1 MKYAK
6 YAEHMRE
13 ILREGIDRRYVLLPL
28 LAVTALVIA
37 SFFVAEAR
45 RDYTRGLSEIVSERQ
60 DRLRVIAELTYTSM
74 DVESAQ
80 RGYLLTGD
88 RKYIE
93 PYETGRKAALDHA
106 DDLIRRYETSEAQEV
121 PVLKGVRTR
130 LEIKFGE
137 TDETI
142 RLAAEGKVRD
152 AVATVKTDVGLYYM
166 REVRD
171 ELAGLRGRE
180 IQRLNST
187 LVDWNNGLRI
197 NTYINLASTVF
208 TVILLMVVGLLST
221 REIRRRAVAAG
232 KLRGL
237 VEQATVELRELSTHM
252 LRIAEFEKSALA
264 RELHD
269 ELGGLLVTMRMDL
282 SNLRRRITL
291 PDADA
296 ETRWRRIDSALAA
309 GIELKRRVIED
320 LRPTLLDNLGLVA
333 ALRWQAEQ
341 RCSQGGLRL
350 ELDLPDE
357 EPVLSGDVSIAI
369 FRCVQEILSNVL
381 KHAHATRVKISL
393 RYREHLFVVVED
405 DGIGLPEGAEQRA
418 GSHGLKQMVFRM
430 QAVGG
435 VFYTEPAT
443 PRGTRTGLT
452 IPAAALGRPPPVDLG
467 QNPN

>member
-1 MKYAK
+1 
-6 YAEHMRE
+6 MRE

-28 LAVTALVIA
+28 VAVTALVIA

-45 RDYTRGLSEIVSERQ
+45 RDYTQELSTVISDRQ
-60 DRLRVIAELTYTSM
+60 DRLRGIAELTYATM

-88 RKYIE
+88 RKYAE
-93 PYETGRKAALDHA
+93 PYEAGRKTALERA
-106 DDLIRRYETSEAQEV
+106 DDLIHRYETSDTQEV
-121 PVLKGVRTR
+121 PVLKAVRTR
-130 LEIKFGE
+130 LEIKFDE
-137 TDETI
+137 TDQTI
-142 RLAAEGKVRD
+142 RLMAEGKPRD
-152 AVATVKTDVGLYYM
+152 AVAAVKTDVGLYYTREFREELEGLRE
-166 REVRD
+166 REV
-171 ELAGLRGRE
+171 E
-180 IQRLNST
+180 RLNST
-187 LVDWNNGLRI
+187 LVAWNQGLRV
-197 NTYINLASTVF
+197 NTYINLATTVF
-208 TVILLMVVGLLST
+208 TVMLLMLVGLLST
-221 REIRRRAVAAG
+221 REIRRRAAAAD

-237 VEQATVELRELSTHM
+237 VEHATVELRELSSHM
-252 LRIAEFEKSALA
+252 LRIGEFEKASLA

-282 SNLRRRITL
+282 SNLRRRVSL

-309 GIELKRRVIED
+309 GVELKRRVIED

-341 RCSQGGLRL
+341 RCAQGRLRL
-350 ELDLPDE
+350 ELDLPEE

-381 KHAHATRVKISL
+381 KHAHATQVKLSL
-393 RYREHLFVVVED
+393 HLRDHLFVIVED
-405 DGIGLPEGAEQRA
+405 DGVGLPEGAAQRA

-435 VFYTEPAT
+435 VFYTEPAV

-452 IPAAALGRPPPVDLG
+452 IPAAALGRPSSVDLG
-467 QNPN
+467 KNPN

>member
-1 MKYAK
+1 
-6 YAEHMRE
+6 MRE

-28 LAVTALVIA
+28 VAVTAIVIA
-37 SFFVAEAR
+37 GFFVAEAR
-45 RDYTRGLSEIVSERQ
+45 RDYTRELSEIATDRQ
-60 DRLRVIAELTYTSM
+60 SRLRGIAELTYASM

-88 RKYIE
+88 RKYVE
-93 PYETGRKAALDHA
+93 PYEAGRKTALERA
-106 DDLIRRYETSEAQEV
+106 DDLIDRYDKSDAQEV
-121 PVLKGVRTR
+121 PVLKAVRTR
-130 LEIKFGE
+130 LEIKFDE
-137 TDETI
+137 TDQTI
-142 RLAAEGKVRD
+142 RLMAEGKPRD
-152 AVATVKTDVGLYYM
+152 ALATVKTDTGLYYT
-166 REVRD
+166 REIRD
-171 ELAGLRGRE
+171 ELEGLRARE
-180 IQRLNST
+180 GERLNLT
-187 LVDWNNGLRI
+187 LVAWNNGLRV
-197 NTYINLASTVF
+197 NTYINLATTVF
-208 TVILLMVVGLLST
+208 TVVLLMLVGLLST
-221 REIRRRAVAAG
+221 REIRRRAAAAD

-237 VEQATVELRELSTHM
+237 VEQATVELRELSSHM
-252 LRIAEFEKSALA
+252 LRIGEFEKSALA

-282 SNLRRRITL
+282 SNLRRRVSL

-296 ETRWRRIDSALAA
+296 ETRWRRIDGALAA
-309 GIELKRRVIED
+309 GVELKRRVIED

-341 RCSQGGLRL
+341 RCSQGHLQL

-357 EPVLSGDVSIAI
+357 EPVLNGDASIAI

-381 KHAHATRVKISL
+381 KHAGAKRVKLSL
-393 RYREHLFVVVED
+393 RLREHLFVIVED
-405 DGIGLPEGAEQRA
+405 DGVGLPEGAAQRP

-452 IPAAALGRPPPVDLG
+452 IPAAALGRPSTVDLG
-467 QNPN
+467 KNPN

>member
-1 MKYAK
+1 
-6 YAEHMRE
+6 MRE

-28 LAVTALVIA
+28 VSVTALVIA

-45 RDYTRGLSEIVSERQ
+45 RDYTRGLSETVSERQ

-93 PYETGRKAALDHA
+93 PYEEGRKAALDHA
-106 DDLIRRYETSEAQEV
+106 DDLIRRYDASDSQEV

-130 LEIKFGE
+130 LEIKFTE
-137 TDETI
+137 TDQTI
-142 RLAAEGKVRD
+142 RMMAEGKSRD
-152 AVATVKTDVGLYYM
+152 AVAQVKTDVGLYYM

-171 ELAGLRGRE
+171 ELEGLRGRE
-180 IQRLNST
+180 VERVNQT
-187 LVDWNNGLRI
+187 LRDWNNGLRV
-197 NTYINLASTVF
+197 NTYINLASTIF
-208 TVILLMVVGLLST
+208 TVILLMLVGLLST
-221 REIRRRAVAAG
+221 REIRRRAAAAD

-237 VEQATVELRELSTHM
+237 VEHATVELRELSAHM
-252 LRIAEFEKSALA
+252 LRIGEFEKAALG

-282 SNLRRRITL
+282 ANLRRRVTL

-309 GIELKRRVIED
+309 GVELKRRVIED

-341 RCSQGGLRL
+341 RCSQGHLRL
-350 ELDLPDE
+350 ELDLPEE

-381 KHAHATRVKISL
+381 KHAHATQVKISL

-405 DGIGLPEGAEQRA
+405 DGVGLPEGAAQRS

-435 VFYTEPAT
+435 VFYTEPAV
-443 PRGTRTGLT
+443 PHGTRTGLT
-452 IPAAALGRPPPVDLG
+452 VPAAALGRPSSVDLG